1 MKEEVGAHLARA
13 QELLRASADLLGHG
27 FKADSISRSYY
38 AMFHAAT
45 AVLLLMGVE
54 RTSHKAIIA
63 AFGEF
68 VVKKGFLET
77 RYHGYLRNAFEARS
91 ESDYL
96 PSPGEIAEDA
106 DVILEQA
113 REFVGKCG
121 EFIEKGG
128 VGVVHKGE

>member
-1 MKEEVGAHLARA
+1 MKEEIGGHLARA
-13 QELLRASADLLGHG
+13 QELLRASADLLEHG

-45 AVLLLMGVE
+45 ATLLLVGVE
-54 RTSHKAIIA
+54 RSSHKALIS

-68 VVKKGFLET
+68 VVKKGFMEA

-96 PSPGEIAEDA
+96 PSPSETAEDA
-106 DVILEQA
+106 NVILEQA
-113 REFVGKCG
+113 GEFVGECG
-121 EFIEKGG
+121 KFIEKG
-128 VGVVHKGE
+128 ESRS